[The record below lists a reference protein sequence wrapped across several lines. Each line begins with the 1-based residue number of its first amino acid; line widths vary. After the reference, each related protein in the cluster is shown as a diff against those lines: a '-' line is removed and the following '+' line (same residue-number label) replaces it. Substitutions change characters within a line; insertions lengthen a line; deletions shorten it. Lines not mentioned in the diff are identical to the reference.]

1 MKDEKGI
8 TLLSLVI
15 YILLSTIIIAVIAL
29 MSSNFFSN
37 VDVIVNQDKYAVEFN
52 KFNMFFINDVKS
64 NTEATVEPTKITF
77 KDNGAVY
84 ELKGTDMYRNDT
96 IIANQ
101 IQSVKFSEDTY
112 TVPNTLIDVKKK
124 IIKVQ
129 LTIGRPFEEGTLVE
143 DLDKKAYQR
152 LNKTI
157 EYVLK
162 YW

>member
-1 MKDEKGI
+1 
-8 TLLSLVI
+8 
-15 YILLSTIIIAVIAL
+15 
-29 MSSNFFSN
+29 
-37 VDVIVNQDKYAVEFN
+37 
-52 KFNMFFINDVKS
+52 
-64 NTEATVEPTKITF
+64 
-77 KDNGAVY
+77 
-84 ELKGTDMYRNDT
+84 MYRNDT